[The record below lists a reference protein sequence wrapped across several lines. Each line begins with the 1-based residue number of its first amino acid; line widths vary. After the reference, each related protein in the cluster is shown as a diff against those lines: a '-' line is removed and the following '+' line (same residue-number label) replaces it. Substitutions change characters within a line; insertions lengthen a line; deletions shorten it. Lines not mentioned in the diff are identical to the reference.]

1 MELNFKD
8 LNWRSIFLKRYKGL
22 GLTESD
28 AMVILMAD
36 EVMQMDGEIP
46 VTAPVDD
53 YLATSKNTALTIP
66 LVALTAND
74 SDPDGDQLFVASAV
88 DPSRGS
94 LYFISGNLV
103 FMPEADFVGQA
114 SFTYLVSDGQGGTN
128 SAMVYIIVNG
138 SP

>member
-1 MELNFKD
+1 MPEANF
-8 LNWRSIFLKRYKGL
+8 L
-22 GLTESD
+22 GQDSFDVTVSD
-28 AMVILMAD
+28 GHGGTAISKVTL
-36 EVMQMDGEIP
+36 VMGGNRQP
-46 VTAPVDD
+46 APVDD

>member
-1 MELNFKD
+1 MPEANF
-8 LNWRSIFLKRYKGL
+8 L
-22 GLTESD
+22 GQDSFDVTVSD
-28 AMVILMAD
+28 GHGGTAISKVTL
-36 EVMQMDGEIP
+36 VMGGNRQP
-46 VTAPVDD
+46 APVDD

-66 LVALTAND
+66 LVTLTAND
-74 SDPDGDQLFVASAV
+74 SDPDGDQLFAASAV

-114 SFTYLVSDGQGGTN
+114 NFTYLVSDGQGGTN